1 MSKTIVQPTA
11 NPTRKL
17 SAAVIGAAIMAVLG
31 LGLRNLAPEWYD
43 PTVLAAVTPIVIF
56 GLGYFT
62 KDAPNVDVDST
73 QSKE

>member
-1 MSKTIVQPTA
+1 MAKTIDQPTA

-17 SAAVIGAAIMAVLG
+17 SAAVIGAALMAVAG

-43 PTVLAAVTPIVIF
+43 PTVLAAMTPVVIF

-62 KDAPNVDVDST
+62 KDAPNVEVD
-73 QSKE
+73 Q